1 MDKVVGALKA
11 TPWASTDRIIQ
22 LGVEGLK
29 ITVEEMPGLPTVAYP
44 GIVGWDETYWTNYP
58 GAENV
63 YAQPYHHWPNFEF
76 MLPFLKSTG
85 KK

>member
-1 MDKVVGALKA
+1 MLMKKIGIIICERYQSCGGGKCFRALRERVG
-11 TPWASTDRIIQ
+11 TR
-22 LGVEGLK
+22 LG
-29 ITVEEMPGLPTVAYP
+29 
-44 GIVGWDETYWTNYP
+44 VGWDETYWTNYP

-63 YAQPYHHWPNFEF
+63 YTQPYHHWPNFEF